1 MQQITFLRVS
11 KICFILKIFILKIE
25 PLYDDFYENRFASEN
40 MNDEEMYADNDGRS
54 LDDFNDLDDFE
65 KEQVFGEDED
75 YDLIFRGDEE
85 DVFSIY
91 GENGGIV
98 GARLAVSKSKW
109 FCNDKI

>member
-1 MQQITFLRVS
+1 MQQITFLSVS

-25 PLYDDFYENRFASEN
+25 PLYDDFYEN
-40 MNDEEMYADNDGRS
+40 NDGRS

-85 DVFSIY
+85 HVFSIY